1 MVYLMVNPVHSVLF
15 LVLTF
20 CFGSVIFI
28 MLGAE
33 FYGLTYLIVY
43 VGAIAVLFLFV
54 VMMLDLKGSSETNE
68 ILETTSLTQMV
79 DKISSY
85 FTVCFTLLSA
95 IYINFVYGFFDSSA
109 FNGIKSWL
117 SYILRSVNY
126 DSLISYIQIID
137 LNDQIQCIG
146 ISLFST
152 YLICVLIIGIVL
164 LIGLMGPIVLALI
177 PDNRVSYPTSRLLSR
192 NNKGLVFYSN

>member
-1 MVYLMVNPVHSVLF
+1 MVYLMTNPVHSVLF

-20 CFGSVIFI
+20 CFGSVLFI

-54 VMMLDLKGSSETNE
+54 VMMLDIKGSSLTEE
-68 ILETTSLTQMV
+68 ILETTSITQMV
-79 DKISSY
+79 DKICNYFAIGAGLLFFLIGVYIYVGAFQKQEFLLLNILNSESY
-85 FTVCFTLLSA
+85 NLL
-95 IYINFVYGFFDSSA
+95 
-109 FNGIKSWL
+109 L
-117 SYILRSVNY
+117 SYIQV
-126 DSLISYIQIID
+126 ID
-137 LNDQIQCIG
+137 LIDQIQCIG

-152 YLICVLIIGIVL
+152 HLVCVLIIGIVL

-177 PDNRVSYPTSRLLSR
+177 PDNRISYPNSRLLSR